1 MGGVSADRSA
11 GKKDESLT
19 SDSRGDAVEAVTAA
33 RSFGASLQAERPLN
47 GRLIAA
53 GSCPLDDAHLLFSY
67 ADNKRAAIVGEREDV
82 EVGVGGDE
90 PERLREGV
98 LDELAEGEDIAFTTV
113 PSFPLILLMA
123 PNGTAT
129 KGPDASEEHKCM
141 GMVQEAR
148 ERSAKRRAK
157 PQPWIVRKFTILI
170 ALAIIVY
177 AFYVYIGRLCV
188 PMIRRDP
195 GALGGR
201 GLGRLIMLWAYEKH
215 VKKSPPPVIKNGLPT
230 WWDTES
236 EADLA
241 AAQYQASQSP
251 PQPEP
256 KAESRHSTSRSR
268 SQVNGDARRHGS
280 TNTRRK
286 PSQNSHA
293 EPEDPN
299 AGITDAIPPVAAARA
314 KATAGKGTLARPE
327 RAHTSPSST
336 HHPQSDE
343 NIQPLP
349 GTANAPEAEAK
360 PMMFTR
366 KPPTTPILQPEY
378 RYCHTDGFLKPMR
391 AHHCRACGT
400 FFLIFLFW
408 GFLFSVWT
416 FATSVGLNAR
426 AASQRTFFDVDG
438 QQVAIMSL
446 SVSALLFPH
455 LTSGLFVLFTGV
467 LVFTHVD
474 LILSNQSTVESL
486 GVRRMRERE
495 KRVIQRLHS
504 WGDFRGKRE
513 TRKQWDQEW
522 GRIGKE
528 GHPWWLG
535 SARANWEATMGER
548 VWMWFLPIGKSPD
561 DGLSYELNP
570 SSRIQRPYAAGSSAG
585 SAALFSSL
593 TSSRVKFHFSAS
605 FSSPPSLLSC
615 SLKYSPSRLP
625 SSSGSARPCA
635 ALYVCRLRST
645 FSSKSASPSRS
656 PSGPCG
662 TGAASAPTSEESSPC
677 CSSACRVAP
686 AVDAEAGS
694 ERRDACEF
702 GCTVWGG
709 ESAGPPDGPA
719 GAATSDEDDWEAG
732 ARAGDEGWRVTADD
746 WGCACRLERWGC
758 VCACCAGADWAA
770 APTPRVDVGTCSG
783 CCTFADAGAG
793 ACASLPVGMRSVLRR
808 NATLR
813 RTVMSESWSASRS
826 TSHPPASPISR
837 TAAALCLSRPESA

>member
-1 MGGVSADRSA
+1 
-11 GKKDESLT
+11 
-19 SDSRGDAVEAVTAA
+19 
-33 RSFGASLQAERPLN
+33 
-47 GRLIAA
+47 
-53 GSCPLDDAHLLFSY
+53 
-67 ADNKRAAIVGEREDV
+67 
-82 EVGVGGDE
+82 
-90 PERLREGV
+90 
-98 LDELAEGEDIAFTTV
+98 
-113 PSFPLILLMA
+113 MA

-129 KGPDASEEHKCM
+129 KGPDASEEHKCV

-201 GLGRLIMLWAYEKH
+201 GLGIAFLAVFCLIGLTMLWAYEKVILTSPGYAKHH

-400 FFLIFLFW
+400 CVLKYDHHCPWIGQCVGARNHRFFLIFLFW

-426 AASQRTFFDVDG
+426 AASQRTFFNVDG

-446 SVSALLFPH
+446 
-455 LTSGLFVLFTGV
+455 SGLFVLFTGV

-474 LILSNQSTVESL
+474 MILSNQSTVESL

-570 SSRIQRPYAAGSSAG
+570 RFDSEGRWRP
-585 SAALFSSL
+585 
-593 TSSRVKFHFSAS
+593 
-605 FSSPPSLLSC
+605 
-615 SLKYSPSRLP
+615 
-625 SSSGSARPCA
+625 
-635 ALYVCRLRST
+635 
-645 FSSKSASPSRS
+645 
-656 PSGPCG
+656 
-662 TGAASAPTSEESSPC
+662 
-677 CSSACRVAP
+677 
-686 AVDAEAGS
+686 
-694 ERRDACEF
+694 RRE
-702 GCTVWGG
+702 W
-709 ESAGPPDGPA
+709 
-719 GAATSDEDDWEAG
+719 
-732 ARAGDEGWRVTADD
+732 
-746 WGCACRLERWGC
+746 
-758 VCACCAGADWAA
+758 
-770 APTPRVDVGTCSG
+770 PRE
-783 CCTFADAGAG
+783 
-793 ACASLPVGMRSVLRR
+793 LQ
-808 NATLR
+808 
-813 RTVMSESWSASRS
+813 
-826 TSHPPASPISR
+826 
-837 TAAALCLSRPESA
+837 